1 VRGGKPQRV
10 AEPNRAPF
18 QWFGEGYEGNRPGRK
33 AEPGFGQLVN
43 CRLIHFL
50 MGFSLSLLLIL
61 LFVRYVLPA
70 LLRAVLGGFVRQQ
83 VHKAQQAA
91 GRGASPFGSPPP
103 PAPPGQVRVEYV
115 PPPAPKPQPKA
126 SFEGGE
132 YVDYE
137 EV

>member
-1 VRGGKPQRV
+1 M
-10 AEPNRAPF
+10 A
-18 QWFGEGYEGNRPGRK
+18 
-33 AEPGFGQLVN
+33 
-43 CRLIHFL
+43 
-50 MGFSLSLLLIL
+50 FSLSLLLIL

-83 VHKAQQAA
+83 MHKAQQAA
-91 GRGASPFGSPPP
+91 GRGASPFGPPPGSPPPFGPPPP

-115 PPPAPKPQPKA
+115 PPPAPKTQPKA
-126 SFEGGE
+126 RFEGGE